1 MKNLVKF
8 FAFLFI
14 AAISLT
20 SCRDEEK
27 KDDDTTTVEGVE
39 MENDAEIKVKDDGE
53 KIKME
58 DSEKEVKIKKDEEG
72 NIEKKKVDMKDEE

>member
-1 MKNLVKF
+1 
-8 FAFLFI
+8 
-14 AAISLT
+14 
-20 SCRDEEK
+20 
-27 KDDDTTTVEGVE
+27 